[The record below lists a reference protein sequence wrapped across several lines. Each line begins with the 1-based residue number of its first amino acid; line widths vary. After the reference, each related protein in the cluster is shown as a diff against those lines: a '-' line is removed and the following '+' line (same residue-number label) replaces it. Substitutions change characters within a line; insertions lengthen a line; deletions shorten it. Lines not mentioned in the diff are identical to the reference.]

1 MDLPSYIFVITMLLP
16 VFGGEVKA
24 HFHLAS
30 MESCERFRHVVA
42 REMAQ
47 MTMKAIIGPCV
58 EARDV

>member
-1 MDLPSYIFVITMLLP
+1 MLLP

-24 HFHLAS
+24 HFHLNS
-30 MESCERFRHVVA
+30 MENCERFRHVVA